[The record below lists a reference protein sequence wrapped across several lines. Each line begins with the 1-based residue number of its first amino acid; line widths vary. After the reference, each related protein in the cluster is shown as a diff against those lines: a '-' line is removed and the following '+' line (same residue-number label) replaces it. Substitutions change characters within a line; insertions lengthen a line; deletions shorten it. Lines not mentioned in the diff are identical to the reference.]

1 MTTDLSQ
8 AARTAEQA
16 AYAAGTH
23 LLAARSRLT
32 EAVVT
37 RRPPG
42 EIVADIDDEA
52 LALIRDVVRKRFPEH
67 GVLGAD
73 PAARAHD
80 GRPLWVVEPISG
92 SASYLRGTSQYAV
105 SLALVQ
111 EGEPQVGVVYDPSR
125 NEFFGAIRGRG
136 AVLNGTPI
144 RCSSPHAARQA
155 LAATVFP
162 RPSSPRLAGYMAELG
177 RVLRDFGSVR
187 RSGSTALEMAYLAA
201 ARIDAF
207 WGHDLH
213 AWAAAAGVL
222 LLRESGARVEARD
235 GEPLLLS
242 RSLLACTP
250 GVRDSF
256 VSLLA
261 RT

>member
-1 MTTDLSQ
+1 MTMDLSQ

-23 LLAARSRLT
+23 LLAARSRLA
-32 EAVVT
+32 EVVVT
-37 RRPPG
+37 QQAPDEVVA
-42 EIVADIDDEA
+42 EIDREA

-67 GVLGAD
+67 GILGAD

-92 SASYLRGTSQYAV
+92 SADYLRGTPHYAV

-125 NEFFGAIRGRG
+125 NEFFGAVRGRG

-187 RSGSTALEMAYLAA
+187 RSACTPLEMAHLAA

-207 WGHDLH
+207 WGHDLR

-222 LLRESGARVEARD
+222 LLHESGARVEARD

-250 GVRDSF
+250 AVRDSF
-256 VSLLA
+256 VSLL
-261 RT
+261 TPH